1 VTYGSDSCAIDVRV
15 KLPRDVAHQVEEI
28 QKNNPEVI
36 SRLLVYGITRQVIF
50 DALALPFERRTKPE
64 S

>member
-15 KLPRDVAHQVEEI
+15 QLPRDVAHQVQKI
-28 QKNNPEVI
+28 QKNNPQVI
-36 SRLLVYGITRQVIF
+36 SRLLVYGYTRQVIF
-50 DALALPFERRTKPE
+50 DVLAGRVGGVANRE

>member
-15 KLPRDVAHQVEEI
+15 QLPRDVAHQVEKI

-36 SRLLVYGITRQVIF
+36 SRLLVYGYTRQVIF
-50 DALALPFERRTKPE
+50 DVLAGRLEGRGNRE

>member
-1 VTYGSDSCAIDVRV
+1 VTYGSDSYAIDVRV
-15 KLPRDVAHQVEEI
+15 KLPRDVAHHLEEI

-36 SRLLVYGITRQVIF
+36 SRLLVYGVTRQVIF
-50 DALALPFERRTKPE
+50 DALAVPFAQRTKPE